1 MRAPTPAAPVALA
14 LALLAGCA
22 REPPPARAPPVEAP
36 SVSCEDSTDA
46 DFEGEGEERFWAY
59 LDWIVRAHGAQAG
72 LMPYHVSLAMV
83 RGSPKPG
90 PGGVTAGEISCDAR
104 RFRISLYR
112 DALAGRPLQVAYSTL
127 AHEFYHVVQV
137 RRDGLACEAREG
149 ERALYESEAAAFA
162 QRVVPAC
169 GARGV
174 AAPIPAAAP
183 PAGVSRPR
191 DRCDVAVAS
200 DFEGPLAGEWQRY
213 VDALVRARGADFG
226 LARGSVAVAISGSPP
241 KPGLRGVIAADLG
254 CGATGTALFR
264 ITLYRRALEGRRLN
278 VAYHTLVRQFHHIV
292 QIRRDR
298 LPCEGGGAEAAERYE
313 REALAV
319 ADWLVPACK

>member
-1 MRAPTPAAPVALA
+1 MRDSKAGAVATLA
-14 LALLAGCA
+14 LMLLAGCA
-22 REPPPARAPPVEAP
+22 PAPSPVRAPQTEAP
-36 SVSCEDSTDA
+36 SISCEDSTDA

-72 LMPYHVSLAMV
+72 LMPYHVSLALV
-83 RGSPKPG
+83 RGTPKPG
-90 PGGVTAGEISCDAR
+90 PGGVTAGEISCDGR
-104 RFRISLYR
+104 RYRISLYR
-112 DALAGRPLQVAYSTL
+112 DALSGRPLQVAYSTL
-127 AHEFYHVVQV
+127 AHEFYHLIQV

-149 ERALYESEAAAFA
+149 ERVTYENEASAFA

-169 GARGV
+169 RARGGV
-174 AAPIPAAAP
+174 VPIPAAVPEAT
-183 PAGVSRPR
+183 AARPR
-191 DRCDVAVAS
+191 DRCDVANAS
-200 DFEGPLAGEWQRY
+200 DFQGPLAGEWQRY

-226 LARGSVAVAISGSPP
+226 LARGSVAVAITNSPP
-241 KPGLRGVIAADLG
+241 RPGMRGVIAADLG
-254 CGATGTALFR
+254 CGASGESLFR

-298 LPCEGGGAEAAERYE
+298 LPCEGGGPESAERYE